1 MPGAGAAPLAPA
13 AEVERRQRRVAG
25 PLVLVG
31 ATGERSWPVEEPS
44 NLAAGRYRCHPII
57 RNGVQQGDEGMTV
70 RRVAAEVALV
80 VSVVIVATA
89 TGAVLGLRAF
99 DKWMSAP
106 ARPNRTL

>member
-1 MPGAGAAPLAPA
+1 
-13 AEVERRQRRVAG
+13 
-25 PLVLVG
+25 
-31 ATGERSWPVEEPS
+31 
-44 NLAAGRYRCHPII
+44 
-57 RNGVQQGDEGMTV
+57 MTV

-99 DKWMSAP
+99 DRWMSAP